1 MSTRDQSATAWKTS
15 RNSQMIE
22 CLDRCN
28 RGGGGDGGGDG
39 DDDGDGDGDGVEGGG
54 EGGGGTKIRR

>member
-1 MSTRDQSATAWKTS
+1 
-15 RNSQMIE
+15 MIE

-28 RGGGGDGGGDG
+28 RGGGGGGG
-39 DDDGDGDGDGVEGGG
+39 GDGDGDGYDGRD